1 MPSRIL
7 VLIILGFAGLLRFY
21 HIGAYSPYTD
31 EKFTLLNVHGICVG
45 GYNQPELT
53 DNDTFTPKEFWK
65 DRDLDDHYQAIARSD
80 FGTHFTYNVLLKY
93 WIKAFGLN
101 DGMVRTLSVLFN
113 LLTLVLVFWLC
124 KAFLK
129 STNIGLTA
137 MSIIALDPLFISQS
151 HYARSYTLSFLLV
164 VLGTIVFYKILKSEN
179 KKETIKLGAFY
190 GLIAAM
196 ALLNHYLNFIIFLA
210 HVITAAIY
218 LRNQRKWLILL
229 GAGAFTLLVMGYWM
243 TAGGGQWSM
252 EFLKDKNSLHL
263 KMANL
268 PADQNPMSGN
278 VDPSSLKNISQKGLN
293 VFFDSNLVSFDLYHS
308 LHGVLNLGLFIIASI
323 LLGLTLK
330 FTKIKKENLL
340 LGFFAILLVLG
351 LVLLPSYYKLAFIS
365 AAFMLVVLY
374 HWFMHPVEKELRL
387 MLLLSA
393 LLPLFYVIFDAF
405 KTGHTT
411 SLAHRYI
418 GVCVP
423 FLGIIYAVGLYRLFH
438 QKGNLK
444 YLAIIPIAYQLFFVG
459 EEIKQVLNDTSA
471 RYSFRNE
478 AREKNPYR
486 EASLLVIENYS
497 KGDTLLIPSYGNNI
511 YSDLRDNHGQ
521 KNILDAQYLNLYL
534 PKDAEYIEH
543 IDVSEPN
550 LLVLKK
556 ANGTRKVLFDFQG
569 KKLRY

>member
-7 VLIILGFAGLLRFY
+7 VLIILGFAGFLRFN
-21 HIGAYSPYTD
+21 HIGSYSPYTD

-53 DNDTFTPKEFWK
+53 DKDTFTPKEFWK
-65 DRDLDDHYQAIARSD
+65 DRDLNDHYQAIARSD
-80 FGTHFTYNVLLKY
+80 FGTHFTYNVFLKY
-93 WIKAFGLN
+93 WIKAFGLK

-129 STNIGLTA
+129 STYIGLIA
-137 MSIIALDPLFISQS
+137 MSILALDPLFISQS
-151 HYARSYTLSFLLV
+151 HFARSYTLSFLLV
-164 VLGTIVFYKILKSEN
+164 VLGTFLFYKILKSEN
-179 KKETIKLGAFY
+179 KKETIKLGIYY
-190 GLIAAM
+190 GIIAAA
-196 ALLNHYLNFIIFLA
+196 ALLNHYLNFIVFLA

-218 LRNQRKWLILL
+218 LRSQRKWLVLMA
-229 GAGAFTLLVMGYWM
+229 AGAFTLLVMGYWM

-252 EFLKDKNSLHL
+252 EFLKDKNALHL

-278 VDPSSLKNISQKGLN
+278 VDPSSAKNVSQKAIN
-293 VFFDSNLVSFDLYHS
+293 IFFDSNLVSFDLYHS
-308 LHGVLNLGLFIIASI
+308 LHGILNLALFIFASI
-323 LLGLTLK
+323 LFGLTYK
-330 FTKIKKENLL
+330 FTKIDKQKLL
-340 LGFFAILLVLG
+340 LGFLAAMLILG
-351 LVLLPSYYKLAFIS
+351 LVLLSSHYKLAFIS
-365 AAFMLVVLY
+365 AAFVLLVLY
-374 HWFMHPVEKELRL
+374 HWFKHPVEKELRL
-387 MLLLSA
+387 ILLLTG

-438 QKGNLK
+438 QKNNLK
-444 YLAIIPIAYQLFFVG
+444 YLAIIPLAYQLFFVG
-459 EEIKQVLNDTSA
+459 SEIKSILEDNSA

-478 AREKNPYR
+478 AREENPYR
-486 EASLLVIENYS
+486 AASLLVIENYS
-497 KGDTLLIPSYGNNI
+497 EGDTLFIPSYSENV
-511 YSDLRDNHGQ
+511 YSEFRDKQ
-521 KNILDAQYLNLYL
+521 SKNILDAQYLNLYL
-534 PKDAEYIEH
+534 PKEANYIEK
-543 IDVSEPN
+543 IDVTEPN

-556 ANGTRKVLFDFQG
+556 GNGERKVLFDFQG